1 MQIYHISKAVVEL
14 DAALGGAADVVWMC
28 CREPEILNL
37 SSKDV
42 LRRLLDMK
50 LSTSGDVTNIVHL
63 IEQQPR
69 LLFDSETTIDRSETP
84 RDQIPAWEHGL
95 LSDSDVQWRQRFAE
109 MQRFYAQ
116 HGHSHIGW
124 VPRHDDP
131 ELAAWAAKQRRDF
144 DHGVLSSDRQRQLES
159 IEFVFDA
166 IEAEWLRWFHEW
178 RIATNASPSSTD
190 ALYLTHWCSVQRIA
204 QRTGRLSVERKRL
217 LDAYAFD
224 WNIPDPL
231 S

>member
-1 MQIYHISKAVVEL
+1 MEL

-50 LSTSGDVTNIVHL
+50 LSTSGDTTNIVHL

-69 LLFDSETTIDRSETP
+69 LLFASEATIDRTEAP

-95 LSDSDVQWRQRFAE
+95 LSDRDAQWRQRFAE
-109 MQRFYAQ
+109 MEQFYAE
-116 HGHSHIGW
+116 HGHSHVGW
-124 VPRHDDP
+124 VPCRDDP
-131 ELAAWAAKQRRDF
+131 ELAAWAAKQRHDF
-144 DHGVLSSDRQRQLES
+144 HHGDLSNDRQRQLES
-159 IEFVFDA
+159 IEFEFDA
-166 IEAEWLRWFHEW
+166 IEAEWLRSYHDW
-178 RIATNASPSSTD
+178 RRMAANACPSSTD
-190 ALYLTHWCSVQRIA
+190 ALYLTHWCSVQRVA
-204 QRTGRLSVERKRL
+204 QRTGCLADEKKRL
-217 LDAYAFD
+217 LDASAFD